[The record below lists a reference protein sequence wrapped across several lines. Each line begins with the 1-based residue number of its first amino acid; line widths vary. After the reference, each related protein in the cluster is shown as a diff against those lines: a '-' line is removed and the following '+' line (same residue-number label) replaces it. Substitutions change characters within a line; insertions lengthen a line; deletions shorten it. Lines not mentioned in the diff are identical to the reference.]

1 MLVAAV
7 AVFTQLLVPQELVA
21 RVVEAREA
29 TLEMEQPEQLI
40 LVVVVAVDMGQELA
54 AQAAPA
60 LSSCPTPC
68 QKVQYLLLPLLEH
81 LEAQQHPLL
90 LTTWL

>member
-40 LVVVVAVDMGQELA
+40 LGGGVAVD
-54 AQAAPA
+54 
-60 LSSCPTPC
+60 
-68 QKVQYLLLPLLEH
+68 
-81 LEAQQHPLL
+81 
-90 LTTWL
+90 